1 VILDINVYK
10 FDLGIGSM
18 KKGFDTE
25 RYLEVQSR
33 EILNRVA
40 SSGKLYL
47 EFGGKICH
55 DFHAARVLPGYDA
68 NAKIRMLRMIK
79 DDSEIVFCV
88 SAKDIEN
95 GKMRADFGL
104 DYEAATLKS
113 VNDLRDFGLDVSAV
127 VVNRFSGEEK
137 ALRFKKYLEN
147 LGIRVYLQKE
157 IVGYP
162 ADVDRIVSEKGYGE
176 NPYVETRKPIVVV
189 TGVGPGSG
197 KMSFCLS
204 QMYHDNVR
212 GIKSGF
218 SKFETFP
225 IWDLEIDHPVNL
237 AYEAATADI
246 GDVNM
251 IDPFHLQ
258 AHGVAAVNY
267 NRDIENFPILKKILE
282 RIGQEVFVSPTEMG
296 VSKAKF
302 GIVDDDAVRVASKQ
316 EVVRRYFR
324 HKKENILGIVDRGVV
339 DKLEKLMGK
348 LDVEESCREVVTPAR
363 EAAVGAERQN
373 GKGNKGFYCG
383 SAIQIGDE
391 IISGKNSELLHSE
404 SACVINALKFV
415 SGIPDD
421 IHLLPESLINGIREL
436 KGKIVGSFNPSLDVS
451 EILIA
456 LAVLSSSNPT
466 AKKCVENLPLL
477 RGCEMHTTHLS
488 TKGDEVGL
496 RDLGVNLTTDAELS
510 PKIYFGG

>member
-1 VILDINVYK
+1 
-10 FDLGIGSM
+10 M

-40 SSGKLYL
+40 NSGKLYL

-55 DFHAARVLPGYDA
+55 DFHAARVLPGYDS
-68 NAKIRMLRMIK
+68 NAKIRMLQMIK
-79 DDSEIVFCV
+79 DESEIVFCV

-104 DYEAATLKS
+104 TYESATLKS
-113 VNDLRDFGLDVSAV
+113 VNDLRGFGLDVSAV
-127 VVNRFSGEEK
+127 VINRFSGEEK

-147 LGIRVYLQKE
+147 IGIKAYLQKE

-162 ADVDRIVSEKGYGE
+162 ADVDKIVSERGYGE
-176 NPYVETRKPIVVV
+176 NPYVETHKSIVIV

-251 IDPFHLQ
+251 IDPFHLK

-282 RIGQEVFVSPTEMG
+282 RIGQGVFVSPTEMG
-296 VSKAKF
+296 VSKAKL
-302 GIVDDDAVRVASKQ
+302 GIVDDDVVRVASKQ

-324 HKKENILGIVDRGVV
+324 HKKENVLGVV
-339 DKLEKLMGK
+339 DKGVVDKIDKLMGE
-348 LDVEESCREVVTPAR
+348 LDVDESYREVVVPAR
-363 EAAVGAERQN
+363 RAAVVAEGQE

-383 SAIQIGDE
+383 SAIQIGDK
-391 IISGKNSELLHSE
+391 IISGKNSELLHAE

-421 IHLLPESLINGIREL
+421 IVLLSESLIESIKEL
-436 KGKIVGSFNPSLDVS
+436 KGKIVKDSNPSLDVS

-456 LAVLSSSNPT
+456 LAVSSSTNPT
-466 AKKCVENLPLL
+466 AKRCIENLSLL

-496 RDLGVNLTTDAELS
+496 RDLGINLTTDAELG
-510 PKIYFGG
+510 PRIYFRN

>member
-1 VILDINVYK
+1 
-10 FDLGIGSM
+10 M

-40 SSGKLYL
+40 NSGKLYL

-68 NAKIRMLRMIK
+68 DAKIRMLQMIK

-104 DYEAATLKS
+104 NYEAATLKS
-113 VNDLRDFGLDVSAV
+113 INDLRGFGLDVSAV
-127 VVNRFSGEEK
+127 VINRFSGEEK
-137 ALRFKKYLEN
+137 ALKFKKYLEN
-147 LGIRVYLQKE
+147 VGVRVFLQKE
-157 IVGYP
+157 IAGYP
-162 ADVDRIVSEKGYGE
+162 ADVDKIVSERGYGE

-204 QMYHDNVR
+204 QLYHDNVR
-212 GIKSGF
+212 GLKSGF

-251 IDPFHLQ
+251 IDPFHLK

-267 NRDIENFPILKKILE
+267 NRDVENFPILKKILE
-282 RIGQEVFVSPTEMG
+282 KIGQDVFASPTEMG
-296 VSKAKF
+296 VSKARV
-302 GIVDDDAVRVASKQ
+302 GVVDDEVVREASKQ

-324 HKKENILGIVDRGVV
+324 HKKENILGIVEKGVV
-339 DKLEKLMGK
+339 DKIEKLMGELGIDEGYRK
-348 LDVEESCREVVTPAR
+348 VVVPAR
-363 EAAVGAERQN
+363 RAAVAAVNQGE
-373 GKGNKGFYCG
+373 KGNKGFYCG

-404 SACVINALKFV
+404 SACVVNALKYV

-421 IHLLPESLINGIREL
+421 IPLLPEFLINSIREL
-436 KGKIVGSFNPSLDVS
+436 KRKTVKDSSPSLDVS
-451 EILIA
+451 DVLIA
-456 LAVLSSSNPT
+456 LAISSSTNPT
-466 AKKCVENLPLL
+466 VKKCVDNLPLL
-477 RGCEMHTTHLS
+477 RGCEMHATHLA
-488 TKGDEVGL
+488 TRGDEKGL

-510 PKIYFGG
+510 PTIYFRG